1 MPRKLDDKRRAEL
14 LDGVMDIIAARG
26 FLDVQVADMAR
37 ELHCSALTLYKI
49 APSKDSLV
57 LLAIGRWADTAFE
70 ILEARV
76 EHAATAT
83 DRVRTYFQ
91 GAAER
96 LRPISLA
103 FVRDVERFES
113 TRVAWR
119 TNVADRFVN
128 RLVELVQDAQEAGE
142 VRPLNLWFLA
152 ELLNH
157 IGSITRDERV
167 LRVSGLTREQAFL
180 EVEAIIWDGIRGG
193 QDVSADG

>member
-1 MPRKLDDKRRAEL
+1 VPRKLDDKRRAEL
-14 LDGVMDIIAARG
+14 LDGVMTIIAARG

-49 APSKDSLV
+49 APSKGSLV
-57 LLAIGRWADTAFE
+57 LLAIGRWAETTFE

-76 EHAATAT
+76 ERATTAT
-83 DRVRTYFQ
+83 DRARSYFQ
-91 GAAER
+91 GAAEC
-96 LRPISLA
+96 LRPISLP
-103 FVRDVERFES
+103 FVRDAERFES

-119 TNVADRFVN
+119 INVADRFVN
-128 RLVELVQDAQEAGE
+128 RLVELIQDAQEAGE

-180 EVEAIIWDGIRGG
+180 EVEGIIWDGIRAG
-193 QDVSADG
+193 